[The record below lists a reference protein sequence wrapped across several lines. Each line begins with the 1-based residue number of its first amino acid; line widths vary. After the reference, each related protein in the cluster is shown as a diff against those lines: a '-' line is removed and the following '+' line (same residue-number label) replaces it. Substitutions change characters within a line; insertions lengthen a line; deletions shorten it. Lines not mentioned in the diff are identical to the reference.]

1 MINMKKNIRM
11 VPFRRKREGKTNYD
25 RRIKLLKSN
34 QIRLLVSYGSK
45 DIRAQAIKFNLK
57 GDEVLADAN
66 AKSLKGFGWDF
77 SCSNL
82 PASYLFGYYFGKLLI
97 EKGISTVIFD
107 TGIVTPKS
115 GGKYYSFAKGIIDSK
130 VSMDV
135 NPDVFPS
142 EERIKGA
149 HIESYSKL
157 LKENGLYDT
166 RYSAHLKLKADAEKI
181 KEAFDKVLEKIKQA
195 EKLSKMGNANND
207 VVAKKDNEV
216 QDKSNKATD
225 EGSEEVDEDDA

>member
-97 EKGISTVIFD
+97 EKGISNVIFD
-107 TGIVTPKS
+107 TGVVTPKS

-130 VSMDV
+130 VSMNI
-135 NPDVFPS
+135 NPDIFPS
-142 EERIKGA
+142 DERIKGT
-149 HIESYSKL
+149 HIEGYAKT
-157 LKENGLYDT
+157 LKENGLYDK

-181 KEAFDKVLEKIKQA
+181 KEAFDKVLEKIKQT
-195 EKLSKMGNANND
+195 EKISKIKSANANATKKNTKTQEKDSEVADKND
-207 VVAKKDNEV
+207 DKIVVRK
-216 QDKSNKATD
+216 
-225 EGSEEVDEDDA
+225 